1 MEEVKKKAVIEPV
14 RFLDAEKKPTIK
26 QQEKESELKLSCKY
40 GDINIKLSKIPFI
53 KDLL

>member
-1 MEEVKKKAVIEPV
+1 MEEFKKKAVIEPI
-14 RFLDAEKKPTIK
+14 RFLDTEKKPTIK
-26 QQEKESELKLSCKY
+26 QEDKEPELKLSCKY